1 MRRMLLLS
9 FALSA
14 LLAGAASAQ
23 QFSSLEERMTEAEFK
38 AAGLDKLTP
47 EELARLNAFIAG
59 ETAEIASA
67 LPAATPA
74 TDLRGFPQRT
84 GEAGEIYSSISGE
97 FRGWSGAG
105 TRLKLDNGQVWE
117 VTDSTARLK
126 VLMNDPQVIIEPG
139 AFGSWYLRVEGY
151 NSRARV
157 KRIK

>member
-1 MRRMLLLS
+1 MAFDRAAC
-9 FALSA
+9 ALHCSVMA
-14 LLAGAASAQ
+14 TT
-23 QFSSLEERMTEAEFK
+23 EEMTERERK
-38 AAGLDKLTP
+38 AAEVLRDLRALPPGHKLTP